1 MRGRGCSGA
10 EPARGSQR
18 EGAGDPEAEPG
29 FLHAPFVRSTAACG
43 PGVAR
48 TFISA
53 LPGPGGRAPC
63 GPGHKGPPGAPCGPA
78 DAGRRLRERR
88 RVHGLAEAPQGAP
101 PTLTAASPSAQLGA
115 T

>member
-53 LPGPGGRAPC
+53 LPGPGGRA
-63 GPGHKGPPGAPCGPA
+63 
-78 DAGRRLRERR
+78 AGRPGTRARLEHR
-88 RVHGLAEAPQGAP
+88 
-101 PTLTAASPSAQLGA
+101 AAQQTRGGGSGSAA
-115 T
+115 VSMD